1 LGVTRAFVAIP
12 MPEDAAA
19 RLAGLVRG
27 LSVGRRVPEENLH
40 LTLAFLGE
48 VTDEGLEELHEAL
61 SGLRAAPVELRFEG
75 LGVFGEERPRAVW
88 AAVAPE
94 PGLLDLQRRVER
106 AARKAGLSAEA
117 RRFVPHVT
125 LARLKGRR
133 EDAGALARF
142 LAERGAGSA
151 PPVRAVA
158 FSLMSSR
165 LRPEGAVYEELARYP
180 LMG

>member
-1 LGVTRAFVAIP
+1 MTRAFVAIP

-19 RLAGLVRG
+19 RLAALVRG
-27 LSVGRRVPEENLH
+27 LAVGRRVPEENLH

-48 VTDEGLEELHEAL
+48 VTDDGLEELHDTL

-75 LGVFGEERPRAVW
+75 LGLFGEDRPRALW
-88 AAVAPE
+88 AAVAAD
-94 PGLLDLQRRVER
+94 PGLAALQKQVEK
-106 AARKAGLSAEA
+106 AARRAGLAPEA

-125 LARLKGRR
+125 LARFKGRR
-133 EDAGALARF
+133 EDTAPLARF
-142 LAERGAGSA
+142 LEGRGGAPV

-165 LRPEGAVYEELARYP
+165 LRPDGAVYEELARYP